1 VGEAIIDTL
10 SDIWNDKGF
19 EIAATIG
26 SIIAA
31 VVVMA
36 IVRRSL
42 TRWKARVASRLTTS
56 EAQEDRERG
65 QRLNTLTDVARLIIA
80 VVVWSVVVL
89 TIMGLWGIPMAPLF
103 AVGTTVGIAVG
114 FGAQDVVRD
123 VIAGFLILFEDQYSI
138 GDVVS
143 IAGVDGSVEAI
154 KLRTTV
160 LRDLEGNVH
169 HVPNGQIQVASN
181 RTPDFARYVA
191 DIPVAYGTDLDHAM
205 AIILDEARAMAE
217 DPVWKPKFLREPEML
232 GINELADS
240 SVIIRVLMTLAPEER
255 WTVKREFLRRL
266 KRRLDDEGIEIPFA
280 YLNVI
285 VQHEEG

>member
-1 VGEAIIDTL
+1 MGEAIIDTL

>member
-1 VGEAIIDTL
+1 MGEAIIDTL
-10 SDIWNDKGF
+10 SDIWRGKGF
-19 EIAATIG
+19 EITATIG
-26 SIIAA
+26 TIIAA

-42 TRWKARVASRLTTS
+42 TRWRARVASRLTTS

-65 QRLNTLTDVARLIIA
+65 QRLSTLTDVARLIIA

-114 FGAQDVVRD
+114 FGAQDAVRD
-123 VIAGFLILFEDQYSI
+123 VIAGFLILLEDQYSI

-160 LRDLEGNVH
+160 LRDLEGNLH

-181 RTPDFARYVA
+181 RTPDFSRYVA

-217 DPVWKPKFLREPEML
+217 DPEWRRKFLTEPEML
-232 GINELADS
+232 GINELGDS
-240 SVIIRVLMTLAPEER
+240 SVIIRVLMTLAAEER
-255 WTVKREFLRRL
+255 WSVKREFLRRL

-285 VQHEEG
+285 VQHEDR